1 VAGNRKCPHMHN
13 AGVPHRRDVLKLA
26 GATAALAIAPSW
38 DTLAATYPS
47 SPITMILPLP
57 AGGVL
62 DVFAHGADVIVRGD
76 WGQSLVLEHFPGAS
90 GNIGVER
97 AVHAEPDGYTILLT
111 TSSPLVSNQF
121 LFKDMPFDPMRDL
134 EPVILVSQSPLAL
147 VVHASVPIKTLK
159 EYIAFAKAHPGE
171 MNFGSSGIGSPH
183 HIAGEFLAS
192 LAGIKLNHVPYK
204 GSAEATADVIAGHV
218 QSAVVSLG
226 GILEQANAGNV
237 RILAITDDRRSP
249 AAPDVPTIGEI
260 VPGFKSAPAAWNGIF
275 VPAKTSPEIVTAL
288 NTEFN
293 KCLHD
298 PSLVARLKAITLE
311 PLGGTPQD
319 VTEKIIRETAI
330 TRAVAEKIGLRPH

>member
-1 VAGNRKCPHMHN
+1 MAGSAR
-13 AGVPHRRDVLKLA
+13 HRRDFLRLA
-26 GATAALAIAPSW
+26 GAAAALTATSRPA
-38 DTLAATYPS
+38 LAVTYPT

-62 DVFAHGADVIVRGD
+62 DVFAHGADAIIRND

-90 GNIGVER
+90 GNIGAER
-97 AVHAEPDGYTILLT
+97 AVLAEPDGYTILLT

-121 LFKDMPFDPMRDL
+121 LFKHMPFNPTKDL

-147 VVHASVPIKTLK
+147 VVHSSVPVKSLE

-171 MNFGSSGIGSPH
+171 MTFGSSGIGSPH

-192 LAGIKLNHVPYK
+192 LAGIKLTHVPYK
-204 GSAEATADVIAGHV
+204 GSAEATADVVAGHV
-218 QSAVVSLG
+218 QSAIVSLG
-226 GILEQANAGNV
+226 GILEQAKAHNV
-237 RILAITDDRRSP
+237 RILAITDDKRSP

-260 VPGFKSAPAAWNGIF
+260 VPGFQSAPAAWNGIF
-275 VPAKTSPEIVTAL
+275 VPAKTSLQIVSAL

-298 PSLVARLKAITLE
+298 PSLVEKLEAITLE

-319 VTEKIIRETAI
+319 VVEKIKRETAV
-330 TRAVAEKIGLRPH
+330 TRSVAEKIGLKPQ

>member
-1 VAGNRKCPHMHN
+1 VAGNEKCLPMSD
-13 AGVPHRRDVLKLA
+13 ASARHRRHFLRLA
-26 GATAALAIAPSW
+26 GAAAAVTVASPW
-38 DTLAATYPS
+38 RGLAAAYPS

-62 DVFAHGADVIVRGD
+62 DVFAQGANAIVRND
-76 WGQSLVLEHFPGAS
+76 WGQSLVVEHYPGAD
-90 GNIGVER
+90 GDIGVGR

-111 TSSPLVSNQF
+111 TSAPLVSNQF
-121 LFKDMPFDPMRDL
+121 LFKNMPFDPMKDL

-147 VVHASVPIKTLK
+147 VVHKSVPITTLQ
-159 EYIAFAKAHPGE
+159 EYIAYAKAHPGD

-192 LAGIKLNHVPYK
+192 LAGIKLTHVPYK

-226 GILEQANAGNV
+226 GILQQAKAGNV
-237 RILAITDDRRSP
+237 RILAITDDKRFP
-249 AAPDVPTIGEI
+249 AVPDVPTIGEI
-260 VPGFKSAPAAWNGIF
+260 VPGFKSSPAAWNGIF
-275 VPAKTSPEIVTAL
+275 VPAKTSQEIVTAL

-298 PSLVARLKAITLE
+298 PDLAAKLEAITLE

-319 VTEKIIRETAI
+319 VTAKINSEVAV
-330 TRAVAEKIGLRPH
+330 TRSVVEKIGLKPQ

>member
-1 VAGNRKCPHMHN
+1 VTRNEKRPRMHI
-13 AGVPHRRDVLKLA
+13 ASARHRRDFLGLA
-26 GATAALAIAPSW
+26 GATAALAITPLRR
-38 DTLAATYPS
+38 LAAASYPT

-62 DVFAHGADVIVRGD
+62 DVFAHGADAIVRND
-76 WGQSLVLEHFPGAS
+76 WGQSLVLEHYPGAS
-90 GNIGVER
+90 GDIGVER
-97 AVHAEPDGYTILLT
+97 AVRAEPDGYTILLT

-121 LFKDMPFDPMRDL
+121 LFKDMPFDPMKDL

-147 VVHASVPIKTLK
+147 VVHSSVPVKTLR
-159 EYIAFAKAHPGE
+159 EYIAYAKAHPGE

-192 LAGIKLNHVPYK
+192 LAGIKLTHVPYK

-226 GILEQANAGNV
+226 GILEQAKAGNV
-237 RILAITDDRRSP
+237 RILAITDDKRSP
-249 AAPDVPTIGEI
+249 AAPDAPTIGEI
-260 VPGFKSAPAAWNGIF
+260 VPGFKSSPAAWNGIF
-275 VPAKTSPEIVTAL
+275 VPARTSPEIVAAL

-298 PSLVARLKAITLE
+298 PALVAKLETITLV

-319 VTEKIIRETAI
+319 VTEKIKRETAV
-330 TRAVAEKIGLRPH
+330 TRLVAEKIGLRPQ